1 VERTPVTFDRYI
13 FGACLRAFVMV
24 MLSITPIIWVVYA
37 LGQFNLVTEKG
48 QSLFDFFI
56 VTLWFLPILLL
67 VIIPLAFAVALA
79 NVLLKLASES
89 ELVVISAAGIS
100 PWRLLRP
107 LLMATACVV
116 AMVGFLSAYLTPK
129 AIRELQYN
137 MSLVANALIETV
149 IQPGRFVTSSG
160 NLTFHAQGRLPD
172 GRLTGVFIDDRR
184 EPTQHST
191 ILAQYGDLVTAKDSL
206 SKVLVLTDGTL
217 QTQRV
222 DGRDPPIITHF
233 ARYDIDTSQFIDQLP
248 AVRQGVREKYFWE
261 LAFPQPDD
269 TLFKTRPESVQ
280 AEFHD
285 RITATLY
292 PVVFLLITFAAL
304 GAPRTTRADHWAA
317 FAIAL
322 SSMFTLRVLGF
333 ATEQLRM
340 HWLMYL
346 VMAGYC
352 AFCLWII
359 ARARASGL
367 AHVVQAF
374 VQSRKLVQAF
384 ALFRLFR
391 FRPFG
396 GKA

>member
-1 VERTPVTFDRYI
+1 MTFDRYI
-13 FGACLRAFVMV
+13 FGACLRAFAMV
-24 MLSITPIIWVVYA
+24 MISITPVVWVVYA

-48 QSLFDFFI
+48 QSLFDFVI

-67 VIIPLAFAVALA
+67 VVIPLAFAVGLA
-79 NVLLKLASES
+79 NVLLRLASES
-89 ELVVISAAGIS
+89 ELPVIAAAGIS

-107 LLMATACVV
+107 LAMAALCVMTMV
-116 AMVGFLSAYLTPK
+116 AFLSAYLTPK

-160 NLTFHAQGRLPD
+160 NLTFHARGRTPD
-172 GRLTGVFIDDRR
+172 GRLVGVFIDDRR
-184 EPTQHST
+184 ETTQHST
-191 ILAQYGDLVTAKDSL
+191 ILAQYGDLVTPEDGL
-206 SKVLVLTDGTL
+206 NKVLVLTDGTL
-217 QTQRV
+217 QTQRL
-222 DGRDPPIITHF
+222 DSRDPPIITHF
-233 ARYDIDTSQFIDQLP
+233 SRYDIDTSQFIDQLP

-261 LAFPQPDD
+261 LAFPKPDD
-269 TLFKTRPESVQ
+269 ALFKSRPDSVQ

-292 PVVFLLITFAAL
+292 PMVFLLITFAAL

-317 FAIAL
+317 FTIAL
-322 SSMFTLRVLGF
+322 TSMFTLRVVGF
-333 ATEQLRM
+333 ATEQLKL
-340 HWLMYL
+340 HWTMYGLMAAYS
-346 VMAGYC
+346 

-367 AHVVQAF
+367 AHVVEAF
-374 VQSRKLVQAF
+374 VRSRKIVQAL

>member
-1 VERTPVTFDRYI
+1 MTFDRYI
-13 FGACLRAFVMV
+13 IGACLRAFAMV
-24 MLSITPIIWVVYA
+24 MLSITPIVWVVYA

-48 QSLFDFFI
+48 QSLFGFFI

-79 NVLLKLASES
+79 NVLLRLASES
-89 ELVVISAAGIS
+89 ELAVINAAGIS

-107 LLMATACVV
+107 LLMSTACIMVMV
-116 AMVGFLSAYLTPK
+116 AFLSAYLTPK

-149 IQPGRFVTSSG
+149 IQPGRFVMSGG
-160 NLTFHAQGRLPD
+160 NLTFHARGRLPD
-172 GRLTGVFIDDRR
+172 GKLVGVFIDDRR
-184 EPTQHST
+184 DATQHST
-191 ILAQYGDLVTAKDSL
+191 ILAQYGDLVTATDSS

-217 QTQRV
+217 QSQRA

-233 ARYDIDTSQFIDQLP
+233 SRYDIDTAQFIDQLP
-248 AVRQGVREKYFWE
+248 TVRQGVREKYFWE
-261 LAFPQPDD
+261 LAFPRPDD
-269 TLFKTRPESVQ
+269 TLFKNRPESVR

-292 PVVFLLITFAAL
+292 PMVFLLITFAAL

-317 FAIAL
+317 FATAL
-322 SSMFTLRVLGF
+322 VSMFTLRVLGF
-333 ATEQLRM
+333 ATEQLRL
-340 HWLMYL
+340 HWLMY
-346 VMAGYC
+346 VTMALYC
-352 AFCLWII
+352 AACLWII

-374 VQSRKLVQAF
+374 TQSRKLLQAIGV
-384 ALFRLFR
+384 FRLFR
-391 FRPFG
+391 FRPSD
-396 GKA
+396 GKV